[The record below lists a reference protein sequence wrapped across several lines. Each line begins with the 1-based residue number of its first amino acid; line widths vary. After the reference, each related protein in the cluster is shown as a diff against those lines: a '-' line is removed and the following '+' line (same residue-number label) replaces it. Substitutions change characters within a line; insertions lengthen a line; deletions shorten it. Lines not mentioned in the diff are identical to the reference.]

1 MQSNVGIFLCYCT
14 ILRKFEADKKELSG
28 SWWCSSL
35 FLRVLNLP
43 AWFPSHRINAHNEI
57 EIPNTI
63 SNADFHWAQNCYLTR
78 RSNRETSFWTLTY
91 DSMGW
96 TSSWKCQVSQC
107 QWIFLFSLWL
117 RCVCFRVWS
126 FRMRKKDFSDS
137 IKRPTRF
144 YSYKFHSSTESEI
157 FVSFM
162 KKKLFMGKFWGVG
175 LDWMVQIWCCY
186 IANRSKKKIT
196 FIIPE
201 LYYQYQDSNPMILI
215 LMKLHFHPS
224 NFPQNLFWAFSAK
237 PLYEFKFIPQ
247 NFKLKIKKTTKWFIR
262 TTENLNHSHLIWNSS
277 SFIIRM
283 MGNFFYKLPGMLS
296 HHRTRGKAWERCFL
310 VLSFY
315 SLP

>member
-1 MQSNVGIFLCYCT
+1 MEVSSFAMSVNILILALTSLC
-14 ILRKFEADKKELSG
+14 LFSGVKFPHEKKRFQRFDKTTNS
-28 SWWCSSL
+28 
-35 FLRVLNLP
+35 
-43 AWFPSHRINAHNEI
+43 
-57 EIPNTI
+57 
-63 SNADFHWAQNCYLTR
+63 
-78 RSNRETSFWTLTY
+78 
-91 DSMGW
+91 
-96 TSSWKCQVSQC
+96 
-107 QWIFLFSLWL
+107 FLFVQVPLKHWKRNFCFIHEKKIIHGQVL
-117 RCVCFRVWS
+117 RSW
-126 FRMRKKDFSDS
+126 
-137 IKRPTRF
+137 I
-144 YSYKFHSSTESEI
+144 
-157 FVSFM
+157 
-162 KKKLFMGKFWGVG
+162 G
-175 LDWMVQIWCCY
+175 LDGADLMLLHRKPIE
-186 IANRSKKKIT
+186 KKIT